1 MKINVSTTTVTKFRT
16 VTNSEKNEFN
26 CNDIN
31 CDRYI
36 ECDECIFENLTHTL
50 DELKKQN
57 RIE

>member
-16 VTNSEKNEFN
+16 VTNSEKTKFN

-31 CDRYI
+31 CDKYV
-36 ECDECIFENLTHTL
+36 ECDECIFETLVHTL